1 MSEAEERTIEL
12 LIGPQHPAS
21 GHMRLV
27 ARVDG
32 DVVVELRPDIG
43 YVHRTVEKLAEVKT
57 YLQVVPLV
65 ERPALADTAN
75 HNLGY
80 VLAVERLLGVEAPP
94 RAQYLRTVLAEI
106 SRIHSHLYGLGILG
120 IMLGSS
126 TAFMWCFND
135 REPLIDLA
143 QELTGAR
150 LTYSYMIPGGVR
162 RDLPPGFAE
171 RAEKVFRYL
180 ERRLKD
186 YERLYFR
193 NPVVRA
199 RTEGVGVLTR
209 EDAVRLGVVG
219 PNLRASGVAYDVREA
234 DPYEAY
240 PDLDFHVVTRE
251 EGDCAARMWV
261 RVDEIRESMRLVR
274 EALSKIPDGPI
285 LHERFSKAIPPK
297 WREWMEEKRRVKIP
311 AAMVSLRIPPGEALS
326 RVEAARGE
334 LTFYL
339 VSDGSPN
346 PYRMR
351 MVTPSFRNVVLF
363 RHLIR
368 DCRVADIPAI
378 YGSLDYFPPEAD
390 R

>member
-180 ERRLKD
+180 ERRLED

>member
-339 VSDGSPN
+339 VSDGSPS